1 MIVTL
6 LIVVYRILQV
16 YFYILI
22 GSILLSWLPELRE
35 TQLGRFIDRLASPY
49 MSVFRGL
56 LVFGMF
62 DFTPI
67 IGFIIYQVGMN
78 YLAQMINLIAGS

>member
-1 MIVTL
+1 MVVTV

-35 TQLGRFIDRLASPY
+35 TQIGRFIHALANPY
-49 MSVFRGL
+49 MRVFRGL

-78 YLAQMINLIAGS
+78 YLAQMINIMAAA